1 MIRSLCSALLILG
14 ALSACAPI
22 PVGGRVAPPKPA
34 VGPEIIVR
42 IPQRGQAAR
51 DLVER
56 VGARCWLDGVTRGH
70 QMIVDR
76 QTGRIVI
83 VDETKDLLAADFLQ
97 PKDGRS
103 RIRISGPVIAD
114 PVKRGKIVA
123 SLDKAARGGDTSC
136 PIAAG

>member
-1 MIRSLCSALLILG
+1 MIRPLLTAFALVAAVAACS
-14 ALSACAPI
+14 PI
-22 PVGGRVAPPKPA
+22 PISGPVAPLKPA
-34 VGPEIIVR
+34 VGPEIVVR

-51 DLVER
+51 DLIER

-83 VDETKDLLAADFLQ
+83 VDETKDLLAADFLA

-114 PVKRGKIVA
+114 PVKKQKIVA
-123 SLDKAARGGDTSC
+123 SLDKAARGGDTAC